1 MGGWVGGGDELRK
14 GGRDKK
20 KARREKLSCRRKK
33 GRILELR
40 RNWVVRDHQLRS
52 LKVMKRNQGARNEE
66 ARERMED
73 FLG

>member
-1 MGGWVGGGDELRK
+1 MGGRGEELRK